1 LAGHAALAGVRRE
14 TALYRVP
21 DGREVRGS
29 MRVFSCTLLQ
39 LSCSAR
45 HLPLLA
51 FHPAGQNIVCLFGRT
66 ASVSRLLSRML
77 KHSSGV
83 SRWIGNVRIPCSLSM
98 MLIERSVVRL
108 PRRRELRGRS
118 PSSCRWVLTLA
129 IRHPTHITCR
139 RKGVQC
145 DGQKPSCKRC
155 TGSGQ
160 ICQVSKAR
168 QLLHHYQA
176 HRPLLYDPNLSP

>member
-1 LAGHAALAGVRRE
+1 MAGHAALAGVRRE

-66 ASVSRLLSRML
+66 ASVSRPLFRML
-77 KHSSGV
+77 LHIDTRDGAQRV
-83 SRWIGNVRIPCSLSM
+83 SRWIGNVWIPCSLSM
-98 MLIERSVVRL
+98 MLIERSVVQL

-118 PSSCRWVLTLA
+118 PSSCRWVLTLD
-129 IRHPTHITCR
+129 
-139 RKGVQC
+139 VQEE
-145 DGQKPSCKRC
+145 R
-155 TGSGQ
+155 
-160 ICQVSKAR
+160 
-168 QLLHHYQA
+168 
-176 HRPLLYDPNLSP
+176 SPMRWSEALM